1 MTALVVHPAERPL
14 AGSVP
19 VPPDAGIGQR
29 ALLLGA
35 LCRGDT
41 RLTGFSRSR
50 DTLATADCL
59 RAMGV
64 RIVEVS
70 PNELLIGGV
79 GIGGLRAPASA
90 LDCGSSGA
98 TLRLLCGLLAA
109 QRFRAVLTGEAA
121 LLEQPMIRV
130 VAPLRARGA
139 TVSGPPGSSRG
150 AELTAP
156 LVIGPLP
163 EGQRLAGLQYETAI
177 ASEPVKSAVLLSGL
191 FAEGITLF
199 KEPMVS
205 PDHTERMLGALGAP
219 IQTAGSLVQIDPSGW
234 DGDMAA
240 FELALPG
247 DLSAAAFP
255 LTAAQIVAGS
265 QVTTRAVGVNP
276 TRTGLLEIARD
287 MGAGLTIEPQGERG
301 GEPVAALH
309 AWCQPLRALTIG
321 GETASRARD
330 EVPIACVLAARA
342 QGTTRVFRDEPRGDE
357 GSRDGD
363 RLGAIAAMLR
373 AFGVASEESAGG
385 LAIEGREG
393 PLEAADI
400 DSQGDPRIAMAA
412 AVLALVGRA
421 PSRVRDAACIA
432 ASYPKFVATLR
443 ALGARVEVE

>member
-1 MTALVVHPAERPL
+1 MTALVVHPAEKPL

-19 VPPDAGIGQR
+19 VPSDAGIGHR

-41 RLTGFSRSR
+41 KLTGFSRRR
-50 DTLATADCL
+50 DTTATADCL

-64 RIVEVS
+64 HVVEAS

-79 GIGGLRAPASA
+79 GIGGLRAPAGA

-98 TLRLLCGLLAA
+98 TIRLLCGLMAA
-109 QRFRAVLTGEAA
+109 QRFQVVLTGDAA
-121 LLEQPMIRV
+121 LLRQPMIRV

-139 TVSGPPGSSRG
+139 AVSGPPESSRG
-150 AELTAP
+150 APLTAP

-163 EGQRLAGLQYETAI
+163 EGQRLAGLQYETAV
-177 ASEPVKSAVLLSGL
+177 ASEHVKSAVLLSGL
-191 FAEGITLF
+191 FADGITLF

-205 PDHTERMLGALGAP
+205 PDHTERMLGARGAP
-219 IQTAGSLVQIDPSGW
+219 IQTAGSLVQIDPAGW

-255 LTAAQIVAGS
+255 LAAAQIVAGS

-301 GEPVAALH
+301 GEPVAMLH

-342 QGTTRVFRDEPRGDE
+342 QGTTRIFRDEPADGAA
-357 GSRDGD
+357 DGD
-363 RLGAIAAMLR
+363 CLGAVAAMLR
-373 AFGVASEESAGG
+373 AFGVGCEESAGG
-385 LAIEGREG
+385 LAIEGSEG
-393 PLEAADI
+393 PLEGADV
-400 DSQGDPRIAMAA
+400 DSRGDPRIAMAA

-421 PSRVRDAACIA
+421 PSRVRDVACIA